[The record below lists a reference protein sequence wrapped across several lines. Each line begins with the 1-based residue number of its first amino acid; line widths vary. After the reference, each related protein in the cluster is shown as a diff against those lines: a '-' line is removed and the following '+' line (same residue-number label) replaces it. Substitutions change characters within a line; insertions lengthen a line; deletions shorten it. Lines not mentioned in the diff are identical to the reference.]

1 SGIEDQ
7 IRFDKRL
14 ERSHRM
20 NIKEIGNR
28 GAIFE
33 FDDPYFTNVMVIN
46 GKETVF
52 VCDTYCG
59 PDSMKPIID
68 YIDKIDA
75 SSKDLVVFNSH
86 YHYDHIW
93 GNCGFGKPMI
103 VSHVEC
109 RDIVI
114 KERVEMLQHHKS
126 HMRGKIEVV
135 PPNFTFQE
143 SVTFHDEGIV
153 FFYTPGHTRDSSSCL
168 DLKDRVLFVADNVES
183 PIPFFY
189 ESDLDL
195 YASTLRYYFT
205 MDWKFI
211 VPGHDPVSTD
221 DILLSENLRYVDRS
235 AKWEIELSE
244 LDEKAKDRHVANL
257 CEIAKHY
264 DSGSL
269 GKQALMRYTEA
280 LQFLKERN
288 DTKDAGM
295 IQRIKKLFVG

>member
-1 SGIEDQ
+1 
-7 IRFDKRL
+7 
-14 ERSHRM
+14 M

-93 GNCGFGKPMI
+93 GNCGFDEPMI

-109 RDIVI
+109 RDIV
-114 KERVEMLQHHKS
+114 KEERVEMLQHHKS

-189 ESDLDL
+189 ESDLYL

-211 VPGHDPVSTD
+211 VPGHDPVITD
-221 DILLSENLRYVDRS
+221 DTLLSENLRYVDRS

>member
-1 SGIEDQ
+1 MKIQ
-7 IRFDKRL
+7 
-14 ERSHRM
+14 
-20 NIKEIGNR
+20 EIGNR

-33 FDDPYFTNVMVIN
+33 FDDPYFTNVLVIN
-46 GKETVF
+46 GTETVF

-68 YIDKIDA
+68 YINKIDA

-93 GNCGFGKPMI
+93 GNCGFDKPMI
-103 VSHVEC
+103 VSHAEC

-114 KERVEMLQHHKS
+114 EESVEMLQHHKA

-143 SVTFHDEGIV
+143 SVTFHDEGVV

-168 DLKDRVLFVADNVES
+168 DLEDRVLFVADNVES

-189 ESDLDL
+189 ESDLVL

-205 MDWKFI
+205 VDWKFI
-211 VPGHDPVSTD
+211 VPGHDPVATD
-221 DILLSENLRYVDRS
+221 DNLLSENLRYVDRS
-235 AKWEIELSE
+235 AKWKIELSE
-244 LDEKAKDRHVANL
+244 LDDKTRSRHVANL
-257 CEIAKHY
+257 YEIAKDY
-264 DSGSL
+264 ESESL
-269 GKQALMRYTEA
+269 GKPARDRYTEA
-280 LQFLKERN
+280 LQFLEERN
-288 DTKDAGM
+288 DAKDADM
-295 IQRIKKLFVG
+295 IQRVKKLLS